1 MNMGEGNGS
10 KGYDKEI
17 NETSEPRILVPDIV
31 VEPVPVIL
39 QYSPMNG

>member
-1 MNMGEGNGS
+1 MENEHGEGNGS

-17 NETSEPRILVPDIV
+17 NETSEPRILVPEI

-39 QYSPMNG
+39 Q